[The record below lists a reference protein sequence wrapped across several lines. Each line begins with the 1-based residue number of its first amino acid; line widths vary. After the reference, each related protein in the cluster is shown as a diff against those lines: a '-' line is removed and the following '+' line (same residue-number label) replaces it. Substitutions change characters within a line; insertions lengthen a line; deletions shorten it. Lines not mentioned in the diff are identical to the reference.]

1 MPTLVTSHV
10 PYYAPGLL
18 LASSLALAGCP
29 GDDGTG
35 ETGSAATVSTTAGS
49 ATAGTG
55 GETADGSGT
64 AGSPAVCD
72 FGDESWAFVDTLDMP
87 ELRGV
92 GTEDRTC
99 NPVTTDTIAIDV
111 QIAVPEGIVL
121 DPSGVVRVLVFEA
134 DPNVADATAD
144 CVTGLCESLDGSDL
158 RWSFDVPNDQPMLT
172 YYIVVD
178 VDADGPD
185 VDGCSLRETDFV
197 TFAPS
202 QGTLMVPM
210 TADGCG

>member
-1 MPTLVTSHV
+1 MASVVTSYV
-10 PYYAPGLL
+10 PGLL

-35 ETGSAATVSTTAGS
+35 ETGGVATASTTQA
-49 ATAGTG
+49 ATAGTA

-64 AGSPAVCD
+64 AGPAAVCE
-72 FGDESWAFVDTLDMP
+72 FGDQPWAFVDTLDMP
-87 ELRGV
+87 EIRGV
-92 GTEDRTC
+92 GTDDRTC

-111 QIAVPEGIVL
+111 QVVVPEGIVL
-121 DPSGVVRVLVFEA
+121 DPRGVVRVLVFEA

-144 CVTGLCESLDGSDL
+144 CVTGLCESLEGSDL

-197 TFAPS
+197 TFAAA

>member
-1 MPTLVTSHV
+1 MPSIVTSHV
-10 PYYAPGLL
+10 PCSSGLL

-35 ETGSAATVSTTAGS
+35 ETGSVATVSTSEGS
-49 ATAGTG
+49 ATA
-55 GETADGSGT
+55 GETADGSDT
-64 AGSPAVCD
+64 GSPAAVCD
-72 FGDESWAFVDTLDMP
+72 FGDQPWSFVDTPDMP
-87 ELRGV
+87 EIRGV

-99 NPVTTDTIAIDV
+99 NPVTADTIALEV
-111 QIAVPEGIVL
+111 QLVVPEGIVL
-121 DPSGVVRVLVFEA
+121 DPSGVVRVLVFES
-134 DPNVADATAD
+134 DPNVADASAD

-158 RWSFDVPNDQPMLT
+158 RWSLDVPNDLPMLT
-172 YYIVVD
+172 YYIVAD

-185 VDGCSLRETDFV
+185 VDGCTLRETDFV
-197 TFAPS
+197 TFAPG